1 MAPMTQIKTLI
12 AEDDVI
18 VEKGE
23 PTIVRIK
30 EITLPENTFV
40 GPLNIMH
47 HALGCILDVV
57 ECGIPTRVEDEKCI
71 SRVLFLPVESGKIEK
86 GDIIG
91 AIKIFYVKTG
101 FIGRVIDIGEPK
113 VEISREKVTGNLV
126 WKDNGNVYRKA
137 VEVKDIIYGR
147 THVALWEPVVADE
160 DVQLRAGDIVKVKV
174 KDIDIPA
181 NTVVVPIGFAMNA
194 YGSLVD
200 VAKIGR
206 PSRMEEDRRITN
218 AIFLPV
224 EDGEIREGDLLGVIS
239 VYYVGLKDY
248 RHLLR
253 GERKRF
259 TMVYRDG
266 GVVRRKSMEMDPF
279 GFKRKPVARWDI
291 LVADEEMKVKAGK
304 ACRVSVKKL
313 KIPRNS
319 LIYPMYIMRNPY
331 GVFVDTVLE
340 RLARVEEEKIVS
352 EVVFL
357 PLIDGKIGEGD
368 LIGIVN
374 VYDVEV
380 STLESLRSWL
390 DELIEA
396 QRLYPYE

>member
-1 MAPMTQIKTLI
+1 
-12 AEDDVI
+12 
-18 VEKGE
+18 
-23 PTIVRIK
+23 
-30 EITLPENTFV
+30 
-40 GPLNIMH
+40 
-47 HALGCILDVV
+47 
-57 ECGIPTRVEDEKCI
+57 
-71 SRVLFLPVESGKIEK
+71 
-86 GDIIG
+86 
-91 AIKIFYVKTG
+91 
-101 FIGRVIDIGEPK
+101 
-113 VEISREKVTGNLV
+113 
-126 WKDNGNVYRKA
+126 
-137 VEVKDIIYGR
+137 
-147 THVALWEPVVADE
+147 
-160 DVQLRAGDIVKVKV
+160 
-174 KDIDIPA
+174 
-181 NTVVVPIGFAMNA
+181 
-194 YGSLVD
+194 
-200 VAKIGR
+200 
-206 PSRMEEDRRITN
+206 
-218 AIFLPV
+218 
-224 EDGEIREGDLLGVIS
+224 
-239 VYYVGLKDY
+239 
-248 RHLLR
+248 
-253 GERKRF
+253 
-259 TMVYRDG
+259 
-266 GVVRRKSMEMDPF
+266 MDPF